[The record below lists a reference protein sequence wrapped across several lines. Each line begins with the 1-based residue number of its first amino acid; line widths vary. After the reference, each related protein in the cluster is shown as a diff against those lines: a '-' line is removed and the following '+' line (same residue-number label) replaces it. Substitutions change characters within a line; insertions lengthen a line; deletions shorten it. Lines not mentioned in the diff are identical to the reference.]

1 MHLIE
6 VFDMSNNHVLFSE
19 LLRPITIQELNL
31 PPKTISFLD
40 KMARSKNIQNLL
52 FHGKSGIGKTSAARI
67 LIHGMEL
74 SLMELNGSSTRSD
87 KQILKD
93 IETFASSV
101 SFDGGYK
108 ICFIEEADNLG
119 KDAQASLRYVIE
131 KTSQN
136 TRFIFCANEIKRLT
150 PAIQSRL
157 MPICFDVKP
166 ADRKAVVDR
175 MIKRY
180 EAKLHGLG
188 YIIDTQRLREI
199 VSIYFPDLRSVANQV
214 QFEVTS

>member
-1 MHLIE
+1 
-6 VFDMSNNHVLFSE
+6 
-19 LLRPITIQELNL
+19 
-31 PPKTISFLD
+31 
-40 KMARSKNIQNLL
+40 MARSKNIQNLL